1 MTTQQDILR
10 TMMTQLDEASD
21 KIPEGLYLQFCDHL
35 QNLHNKT
42 GSFSRIGHGRHQTRV
57 GTFEEAPQIS
67 PNEHGYVDVQDYQEA
82 IDRMGQEQR
91 PRRRP
96 PRVPG
101 PRRCGLCYQLG
112 HNRRSCRYHEDDR
125 VALYSAYR
133 DGQTPTEA
141 GIERKTTFRSNY
153 AYWSRDNGGRAHFEV
168 DLPEAEFSQQGGRDT
183 CTYANLGSR
192 LEIRVAGKYKTYIG
206 LPAKMIDIGETN
218 WNPQTH
224 CLKIALQ
231 IAKP

>member
-10 TMMTQLDEASD
+10 TMMTQLDDASD

-35 QNLHNKT
+35 KNLHT
-42 GSFSRIGHGRHQTRV
+42 CQPTSV
-57 GTFEEAPQIS
+57 AL
-67 PNEHGYVDVQDYQEA
+67 
-82 IDRMGQEQR
+82 QR
-91 PRRRP
+91 SS
-96 PRVPG
+96 G
-101 PRRCGLCYQLG
+101 PRRCGRCHHVG
-112 HNRRSCRYHEDDR
+112 HDRRSCPYYEGDR
-125 VALYSAYR
+125 RALDSAYQN
-133 DGQTPTEA
+133 GQTPTEA
-141 GIERKTTFRSNY
+141 GIERKAVFRSNY
-153 AYWSRDNGGRAHFEV
+153 AYWSCTDGGRIHFEV
-168 DLPEAEFSQQGGRDT
+168 DLPEAEFPRQGGRDT

-231 IAKP
+231 IAGVKK